1 MIVIIDYGMGNPA
14 SILNMIRKVG
24 GEAIL
29 SSSVQD
35 INAATAIIL
44 PGVGSFDNGII
55 KLKNLGVLETLKKRM
70 LQDNI
75 PFLGVCLGMQLLFET
90 SEEGDEKGLGYIS
103 GSVAK
108 FNFVKRQEQQKKMRV
123 PHMGWNEIS
132 AKDDLLFKGLI
143 ENARFYFVHS
153 YYVNCLDDGHSLA
166 NCYYGHTFTCAVRKN
181 NIYGVQFHPEKSHK
195 FGMQLFKNFLEIIRC
210 SERV

>member
-1 MIVIIDYGMGNPA
+1 MIAIIDYGMGNPA

-44 PGVGSFDNGII
+44 PGVGSFDNGVIR
-55 KLKNLGVLETLKKRM
+55 LRQLGILETLKKKI
-70 LQDNI
+70 LQDKI

-90 SEEGDEKGLGYIS
+90 SEEGEEMGLGYIS
-103 GSVAK
+103 GSVTR
-108 FNFVKRQEQQKKMRV
+108 FNFFERREQQKKLRV

-132 AKDDLLFKGLI
+132 AKDDLLFRGLT

-153 YYVNCLDDGHSLA
+153 YYVNCLDEANALA
-166 NCYYGHTFTCAVRKN
+166 CCHYGHPFTCAVRKD

-195 FGMQLFKNFLEIIRC
+195 FGMQLFRNFLEIVKC
-210 SERV
+210 SEHA